1 MGRRI
6 LDSVPILS
14 GRSWPEVAPQ
24 LQRFLEKIQESEDAG
39 VPSGYST
46 DDPEGV
52 GSAVADPGTE
62 SEGWAAGDHVHALS
76 IPSAKGGLLTHNGT
90 APTELAIG
98 ATDGHVLTVDV
109 AEATGMIWKA
119 APGGSGL
126 LPYCALVMGK
136 D

>member
-1 MGRRI
+1 MGRRV
-6 LDSVPILS
+6 LDSVPRLE
-14 GRSWPEVAPQ
+14 GKPWPMAAAE

-39 VPSGYST
+39 VPAGYSS

-62 SEGWAAGDHVHALS
+62 SEGWASGDHVHALS

-98 ATDGHVLTVDV
+98 ATAGHVLTVNP
-109 AEATGMIWKA
+109 AATTGAAWQA